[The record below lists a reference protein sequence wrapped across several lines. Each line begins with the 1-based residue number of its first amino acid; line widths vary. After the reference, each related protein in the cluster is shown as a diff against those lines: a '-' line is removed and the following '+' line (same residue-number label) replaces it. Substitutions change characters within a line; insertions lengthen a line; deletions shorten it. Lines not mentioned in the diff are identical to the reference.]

1 MFTYGLCWLLLI
13 ALVLMIYIILD
24 GFTLGIGLLFPW
36 INDSH
41 QRHIMMNTVLPVWD
55 GNETW
60 LVFAGAALYAGFPL
74 AFSIILS
81 AYYIPGMILIIGLLF
96 RGISFEFL
104 HKTTKLTKL
113 WESTFALGSFM
124 AVIAQGIIM
133 SSMIYGFDR
142 IGTLYTP
149 RSLFNITTVLTTG
162 GLVAAYSVLAVSR
175 LGVIATKELE
185 DKFVMIGKVM
195 HSIMIIIVVGA
206 VWYLTVENPLNS
218 LFTNLALKISL
229 TLLLIASLFNGYR
242 LSNQRKFGKQ
252 FFILVAIYLIVYLYY
267 VLSLLPFIVPFQLTY
282 YQVQSD
288 DAMLKFM
295 LIGSLVFIPL
305 ILINTQITYRIFSK
319 KQDKN
324 EISY

>member
-13 ALVLMIYIILD
+13 TLVLIIYIILD

-41 QRHIMMNTVLPVWD
+41 QRHIMIDTVLPVWD

-113 WESTFALGSFM
+113 WESIFAIGSFM

-142 IGTLYTP
+142 IDTLYIP

-175 LGVIATKELE
+175 LGVIATKELQ
-185 DKFVMIGKVM
+185 DKFVMIGKVT
-195 HSIMIIIVVGA
+195 HSIMITIVVGA
-206 VWYLTVENPLNS
+206 IWYLTVENPLNS

-242 LSNQRKFGKQ
+242 LFNQRKFGKQ
-252 FFILVAIYLIVYLYY
+252 FFILVAIYLIIYLYY

-319 KQDKN
+319 KHDKN